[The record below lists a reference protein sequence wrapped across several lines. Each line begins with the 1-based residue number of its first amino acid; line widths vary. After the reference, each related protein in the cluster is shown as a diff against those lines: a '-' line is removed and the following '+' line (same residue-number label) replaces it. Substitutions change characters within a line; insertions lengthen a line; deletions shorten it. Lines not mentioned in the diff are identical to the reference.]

1 MPQDNFG
8 QSAAEKGPSDLNSGI
23 RAPSMLG
30 SVAEGSGA
38 IATAMEHLASDQ
50 QLYPP

>member
-8 QSAAEKGPSDLNSGI
+8 QSAAEKGPSE
-23 RAPSMLG
+23 PSMLG